1 MKLTSQNTLDTR
13 VGAMVETW
21 HEAADLFNQHI
32 FSGNPIGLNGNLDL
46 LKRLIMDGKFAGSD
60 LDLLSAEEL
69 NGHIKKA
76 LYGQLIPLTWASSTC
91 LQYQGFERAHT
102 NGQRHK
108 TTDFVNEDWGGKPQG
123 YGQSEHYLCN

>member
-1 MKLTSQNTLDTR
+1 MLLISGMKLTSQNTLDTR

-32 FSGNPIGLNGNLDL
+32 FSGNPIGLNGSLDL

-69 NGHIKKA
+69 DGHIKNA
-76 LYGQLIPLTWASSTC
+76 LYGQLIPLTWASSTVPSGVV
-91 LQYQGFERAHT
+91 LLKKASLS
-102 NGQRHK
+102 HK
-108 TTDFVNEDWGGKPQG
+108 F
-123 YGQSEHYLCN
+123 